1 MKFRILIYGALL
13 LGCATRGPE
22 NNSGIKVTVVSVK
35 NHDEGID
42 LTVKMYNPIY
52 ETIGLFPSGYV
63 AVLLDGKYR
72 FSGRLAE
79 TIDVDPRE
87 SQTAKMQF
95 RFLNNP
101 KVYQTGQVEITPTK
115 LFHNCTHADADPLVV
130 RDDSH
135 DGGREPS
142 TELSVQ

>member
-13 LGCATRGPE
+13 LGCAKPGPE
-22 NNSGIKVTVVSVK
+22 NNSGIKVTVPSAK

-42 LTVKMYNPIY
+42 LTVKFYNPTD
-52 ETIGLFPSGYV
+52 ETIRLFPRGSV

-79 TIDVDPRE
+79 ISDVDPRE
-87 SQTAKMQF
+87 SQTAVMQF
-95 RFLNNP
+95 RLLNSP
-101 KVYQTGQVEITPTK
+101 KVYQTGQVEVTPTK
-115 LFHNCTHADADPLVV
+115 LFHNCTYADADPLEA
-130 RDDSH
+130 RHYSH